1 MIKIINTIYYITFF
15 IFSILLLI
23 EIKLLLGNFDLKER
37 KIIYLLVTGI
47 SIIIYL
53 SVFILNLYI
62 NWSKKAY
69 VILSFLFVLI
79 LLIIFYNS
87 LKDNGKGKPDSAF
100 YDKNQVKYKIINRQT
115 YTCLCMEFVC

>member
-1 MIKIINTIYYITFF
+1 MIKIINTIYYITFL

-23 EIKLLLGNFDLKER
+23 EIKLLLESFDLKER

-69 VILSFLFVLI
+69 VILSFLFVLF
-79 LLIIFYNS
+79 L
-87 LKDNGKGKPDSAF
+87 
-100 YDKNQVKYKIINRQT
+100 
-115 YTCLCMEFVC
+115 